1 MFGRANRVNLAA
13 SQRVEEVMYSALFR
27 ALPGNKI
34 LKSLQIVALAG
45 IGVLILFTLVFPV
58 IESFM
63 AEDPLIN
70 GN

>member
-1 MFGRANRVNLAA
+1 
-13 SQRVEEVMYSALFR
+13 MYSALFR